1 MVSHY
6 SVSATHS
13 AGGHQW
19 WRQLTSRAGVCVFI
33 QRRWWRSMCFL
44 QNFKFPC
51 TIECFVWWFCE
62 CVADILTFEFF
73 FLRWISLFVR
83 KTLSQYSALTSGSD
97 VGGRHFCPLGPTLE
111 PLLNHKFLSMQPN
124 YRCKQ
129 VFCMAIS
136 DWVEM
141 SKSPTNSW
149 FNMHG

>member
-1 MVSHY
+1 MLVFVFSY
-6 SVSATHS
+6 SDGGGDQCVFCRILNSRAQLSVSF
-13 AGGHQW
+13 GG
-19 WRQLTSRAGVCVFI
+19 
-33 QRRWWRSMCFL
+33 
-44 QNFKFPC
+44 
-51 TIECFVWWFCE
+51 FVN
-62 CVADILTFEFF
+62 VADILTFEFF